1 MMDLVHDSTMD
12 LVIEIP
18 HNEVASTKAWKA
30 DDREDL
36 YYLPA
41 LATQHGLPLPLDFK
55 RQR

>member
-18 HNEVASTKAWKA
+18 IHEVASSKAWKA

-36 YYLPA
+36 YYLPV
-41 LATQHGLPLPLDFK
+41 LATQHGLPLPIDFK